1 MDELIEK
8 SKIPIFFIHPE
19 ENYDNEDLDT
29 MIDYFITTEEYEK
42 CTILN
47 KLKNKM
53 NESRDLK
60 RIQEFVDKLQPPT
73 QLMIRLILL
82 KSIRMTT

>member
-1 MDELIEK
+1 MYLCIMIDNFINTGIVNSYKLIVGEKTMEELIEK

-42 CTILN
+42 CAILN
-47 KLKNKM
+47 KLKK
-53 NESRDLK
+53 
-60 RIQEFVDKLQPPT
+60 
-73 QLMIRLILL
+73 
-82 KSIRMTT
+82 

>member
-1 MDELIEK
+1 MYLCIMIDNFINTGIVNSYKLIVGEKTMDELIEK

-42 CTILN
+42 CAILN
-47 KLKNKM
+47 KLKK
-53 NESRDLK
+53 
-60 RIQEFVDKLQPPT
+60 
-73 QLMIRLILL
+73 
-82 KSIRMTT
+82 